1 MMNLEFY
8 YLIASSSYIVT
19 ILYTL
24 YRLKKVADTQREQD
38 IRKQFEDY
46 VHSEE
51 FKNLLVEAINQSD
64 LNKKFNL
71 IILALCTHV
80 PELKKSKLCQ
90 EGI

>member
-1 MMNLEFY
+1 M
-8 YLIASSSYIVT
+8 
-19 ILYTL
+19 YTL
-24 YRLKKVADTQREQD
+24 YRLKRVVDMQRENN
-38 IRKQFEDY
+38 IKKHFEEY

-64 LNKKFNL
+64 MNKKLNL

-80 PELKKSKLCQ
+80 QELKKSKLCQ

>member
-1 MMNLEFY
+1 M
-8 YLIASSSYIVT
+8 
-19 ILYTL
+19 YTL
-24 YRLKKVADTQREQD
+24 YRLKRVVDMQRENN
-38 IRKQFEDY
+38 IKKQFEEY

-64 LNKKFNL
+64 MNKKLNL

-80 PELKKSKLCQ
+80 QELKKSKLCQ

>member
-1 MMNLEFY
+1 MSFEIY
-8 YLIASSSYIVT
+8 YIISSSFYVVT
-19 ILYTL
+19 IMYTL
-24 YRLKKVADTQREQD
+24 YRLKRVVDMQRENN
-38 IRKQFEDY
+38 IKKHFEEY

-64 LNKKFNL
+64 MNKKLNL

-80 PELKKSKLCQ
+80 QELKKSKLCQ

>member
-1 MMNLEFY
+1 MSAEIFY
-8 YLIASSSYIVT
+8 VISSSFYVVT
-19 ILYTL
+19 IIYTL
-24 YRLKKVADTQREQD
+24 YRLKKVIDRQREQD
-38 IRKQFEDY
+38 IKKEFDEY

-51 FKNLLVEAINQSD
+51 FKNLLIEAINQSD
-64 LNKKFNL
+64 VDKKLNM